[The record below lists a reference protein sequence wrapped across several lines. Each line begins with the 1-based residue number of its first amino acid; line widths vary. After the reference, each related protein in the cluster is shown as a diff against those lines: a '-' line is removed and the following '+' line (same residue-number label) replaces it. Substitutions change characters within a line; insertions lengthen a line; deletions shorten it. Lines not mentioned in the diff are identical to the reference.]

1 MEALIERKNE
11 FTSHLIELIKETITK
26 YFIDSYNQLNEKNQ
40 GNILSKFQNVLV
52 TIPEWNQLQ
61 VENIY
66 NEIKK
71 KTKCKYLEDL
81 IKETIIVYIKI
92 QILSYNINNELRL
105 KRIYPESFI
114 HRVILL
120 SAKEFIKK
128 PYLFYHN
135 VKPIERQYNLN
146 KVEEIVELSIINGIR
161 SFIPIEQII
170 DVVKNQNIKENNDD
184 EETEEESESEEE
196 TEEESESEEET
207 EEESES
213 EEETEEES
221 VYEEETEPEQQ
232 LQIQQFEIKETLPEP
247 QPEEQ
252 PEEQPEQQPEEQPEP
267 QPEPQPEEQPE
278 PQSEEEQPEP
288 QPELENQSEEILET
302 ESIESK
308 DEIIIIQE
316 NVATNLEQ
324 NSENDK
330 NIKILDTEKIISEN
344 TPENVATDRKKILI
358 TTTPPIVPRK
368 KITHLNFAKDSFF

>member
-170 DVVKNQNIKENNDD
+170 NVVKNQNIKQNND
-184 EETEEESESEEE
+184 EEESESEEE

-213 EEETEEES
+213 EEEI
-221 VYEEETEPEQQ
+221 EPQ
-232 LQIQQFEIKETLPEP
+232 LEIEQFEIKEILPEQQSECEP
-247 QPEEQ
+247 ELQPEPEQQEEQ
-252 PEEQPEQQPEEQPEP
+252 PEPEQQEEQPEQQEE
-267 QPEPQPEEQPE
+267 
-278 PQSEEEQPEP
+278 
-288 QPELENQSEEILET
+288 QPELENESEVI
-302 ESIESK
+302 IES
-308 DEIIIIQE
+308 QE

-324 NSENDK
+324 NFE
-330 NIKILDTEKIISEN
+330 NIKILDTEKINSENSSQN

-358 TTTPPIVPRK
+358 TTTPPIVPVSY
-368 KITHLNFAKDSFF
+368 THLRAHETHH